1 VEFGTW
7 MAMALE
13 FQLGADI
20 VATTVN
26 PSLQALAELTAEA
39 GLVKKRRELMATPAR
54 GLKNLELTYKK
65 GFPMH
70 ADAQKV
76 NVSNELA
83 RERSRQ
89 AADRTLMAWVRTAL
103 SLIGFGFGVAQFR
116 DILVRT
122 ELVARRS
129 PEYPSTALYFGL
141 AFISLGVLGL
151 LAATIQHWR
160 ILQHIKQDEFHYS
173 GFRPLV
179 FIMATGLITIGVLAF
194 IAIVAQRSLQLA
206 G

>member
-1 VEFGTW
+1 MDLIHHLHTDLGT
-7 MAMALE
+7 A
-13 FQLGADI
+13 
-20 VATTVN
+20 
-26 PSLQALAELTAEA
+26 A
-39 GLVKKRRELMATPAR
+39 GLGKLS
-54 GLKNLELTYKK
+54 LESISVLCVACAWSPSRPILSLLIKK

-70 ADAQKV
+70 AETQKV

-160 ILQHIKQDEFHYS
+160 ILKHIKQDQFHYT

>member
-1 VEFGTW
+1 
-7 MAMALE
+7 MALE

-26 PSLQALAELTAEA
+26 PSLQALGKLAAAA
-39 GLVKKRRELMATPAR
+39 GLVEKMRELMATPAG
-54 GLKNLELTYKK
+54 GLINLELAYKK

-70 ADAQKV
+70 AETRKV

>member
-1 VEFGTW
+1 MCGL
-7 MAMALE
+7 ALE
-13 FQLGADI
+13 FHLGADI

-26 PSLQALAELTAEA
+26 PSLQSLGELAAEA
-39 GLVKKRRELMATPAR
+39 GLVEKKLELMATPEG
-54 GLKNLELTYKK
+54 GLKNLELTYK

-70 ADAQKV
+70 EETQKV

-116 DILVRT
+116 DILVRA
-122 ELVARRS
+122 ELVTRRS

-160 ILQHIKQDEFHYS
+160 ILQHIKQDQFHYS

-179 FIMATGLITIGVLAF
+179 FIMATALITIGVLAF
-194 IAIVAQRSLQLA
+194 IAVVAQRSLQSA

>member
-1 VEFGTW
+1 
-7 MAMALE
+7 
-13 FQLGADI
+13 
-20 VATTVN
+20 
-26 PSLQALAELTAEA
+26 
-39 GLVKKRRELMATPAR
+39 
-54 GLKNLELTYKK
+54 
-65 GFPMH
+65 MH
-70 ADAQKV
+70 EETQGV

-179 FIMATGLITIGVLAF
+179 FIMATALITIGVLAF
-194 IAIVAQRSLQLA
+194 IATVAQRSLWGWLDNARGKKGTYRMTWNSLYKGVLIGEIFRFSQPEKIW

>member
-1 VEFGTW
+1 MPPAW
-7 MAMALE
+7 A
-13 FQLGADI
+13 
-20 VATTVN
+20 
-26 PSLQALAELTAEA
+26 PSRASEK
-39 GLVKKRRELMATPAR
+39 GLYMNDQPPK
-54 GLKNLELTYKK
+54 KNL
-65 GFPMH
+65 
-70 ADAQKV
+70 A
-76 NVSNELA
+76 NELA

-122 ELVARRS
+122 ELVAQRS
-129 PEYPSTALYFGL
+129 QEYPSTTLYFGL

-160 ILQHIKQDEFHYS
+160 ILQHIKQDQFHYS

-179 FIMATGLITIGVLAF
+179 FIMATALITIGVLAF
-194 IAIVAQRSLQLA
+194 IAVVAQRSLQSA

>member
-1 VEFGTW
+1 MNKETHG
-7 MAMALE
+7 
-13 FQLGADI
+13 
-20 VATTVN
+20 
-26 PSLQALAELTAEA
+26 
-39 GLVKKRRELMATPAR
+39 
-54 GLKNLELTYKK
+54 
-65 GFPMH
+65 
-70 ADAQKV
+70 V

-89 AADRTLMAWVRTAL
+89 AADRTLMAWIRTAL

-141 AFISLGVLGL
+141 AFIAVGVLGL
-151 LAATIQHWR
+151 LAATVQHWN
-160 ILQHIKQDEFHYS
+160 ILEHIKRDEFHYT

-179 FIMATGLITIGVLAF
+179 FIMAIALVTIGVLAF
-194 IAIVAQRSLQLA
+194 IAVSIS
-206 G
+206 